1 MLYEVERIKN
11 RRFPTDEVVR
21 RPMYAGRVYK
31 TRGSLTD
38 GHTHKE
44 MALVKKAVTMS
55 YVFATGKLVEC
66 NREGECFSA
75 P

>member
-38 GHTHKE
+38 GHTHKAE
-44 MALVKKAVTMS
+44 MALVNKKGS
-55 YVFATGKLVEC
+55 NNELCICY
-66 NREGECFSA
+66 RETRGMQS
-75 P
+75 

>member
-11 RRFPTDEVVR
+11 RQFPTDEVVR

-38 GHTHKE
+38 GHTQRNGSS
-44 MALVKKAVTMS
+44 KKGS
-55 YVFATGKLVEC
+55 NNELCICY
-66 NREGECFSA
+66 RETRGMQS
-75 P
+75 